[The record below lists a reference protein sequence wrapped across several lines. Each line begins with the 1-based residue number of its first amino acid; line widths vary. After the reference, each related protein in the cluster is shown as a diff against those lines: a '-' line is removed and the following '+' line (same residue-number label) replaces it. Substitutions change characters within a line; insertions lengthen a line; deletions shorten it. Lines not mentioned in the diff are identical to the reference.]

1 MIARKKLIY
10 PLLLTLGLAC
20 LPRAN
25 AQVSD
30 WKQIQF
36 PPLHPFNPQQ
46 PLRVELPNGMVIFL
60 QEDHEL
66 PLIRGTARIRGGSR
80 EEPGAKVGLVEI
92 YGEAWRTGGT
102 KSQTG
107 DQLDDYLEAHAAKV
121 ETGGG
126 IDSTTLSWD
135 CLKDNFDDVFKVF
148 VELLQSPEFRDAK
161 VSLAKNQLDA
171 GIARRNDEPI
181 GIASREAQKLGYG
194 ADSPYARE
202 PEYATVAAVT
212 REDLVNWHQ
221 TYVHPNN
228 IILGV
233 VGDFDS
239 QSMEAKLRAAFES
252 WPKGPAPVPLEAT
265 FNGPKPGTYFVPKD
279 DVNQSNIRMVEMG
292 TRKDNP
298 DYYALE
304 VLNQIFG
311 GSFTSRLV
319 QEVRSKKGLAYN
331 VGGGVGTAFDHPGLF
346 MIRMGTKSGTTAAA
360 IDALDEEID
369 RLKTSP
375 PTAEELKKAK
385 DSILNSFVFEFDSKE
400 KVLAERANYEFYGYP
415 ADFLERY
422 RAGIEKVT
430 LADVERVAQ
439 KYIHKDQLA
448 VLVVGKAA
456 DFDKPLSTFG
466 SVTNID
472 ITIPAPGGASPKPAS
487 GSNPEGRALLA
498 KVIQALGG
506 AEKLGAVH
514 GIRMKAAVDAKTPQG
529 EFNIGMETL
538 AAFPDRSWQK
548 FTTPMGDITIVTTP
562 SAAFMEAPQGTQDVP
577 ESQKEEG
584 MKEMRRNEI
593 FVAQHADDPKYTFT
607 ASGTAKVGD
616 VDAQVLDVNADAAL
630 VRWYI
635 DPQTSRILR
644 RSAHIVDMQGPA
656 EQVLDFSEWKE
667 FGGIP
672 FPTKAKIT
680 RDGQDGGSV
689 DVEQVEINPT
699 VDAKLFERPQ

>member
-1 MIARKKLIY
+1 MIARKNFIY
-10 PLLLTLGLAC
+10 PLVMAVSFVC

-36 PPLHPFNPQQ
+36 PPLHPFNPQE
-46 PLRVELPNGMVIFL
+46 PSRVELPNGMVIFL

-66 PLIRGTARIRGGSR
+66 PLILGTARIRGGSR
-80 EEPGAKVGLVEI
+80 EEPAAKAGLVEI
-92 YGEAWRTGGT
+92 YGEVWRTGGT

-107 DQLDDYLEAHAAKV
+107 DQLDDYLEAHAARV
-121 ETGGG
+121 ETRGG

-148 VELLQSPEFRDAK
+148 VELLQAPEFREDK
-161 VSLAKNQLDA
+161 VSLAKNQLNA
-171 GIARRNDEPI
+171 SIARRNDEPI

-228 IILGV
+228 IILSV

-239 QSMEAKLRAAFES
+239 KAAEEKLRAAFES
-252 WPKGPAPVPLEAT
+252 WPKGPAPAPIEVAY
-265 FNGPKPGTYFVPKD
+265 NGPKPGVYFVQKD

-292 TRKDNP
+292 TRRDNP
-298 DYYALE
+298 DYYAIE

-360 IDALDEEID
+360 IEALDEEID
-369 RLKTSP
+369 RLKSAP

-385 DSILNSFVFEFDSKE
+385 DSILNSFVFQFDSKE
-400 KVLAERANYEFYGYP
+400 KVLRERANYEFYGYP

-422 RAGIEKVT
+422 RAGIEKVR

-448 VLVVGKAA
+448 VLVVGKAS

-466 SVTNID
+466 PVTSID
-472 ITIPAPGGASPKPAS
+472 VAIPPPGGASTKPTSA
-487 GSNPEGRALLA
+487 SNPEGRALLA
-498 KVIQALGG
+498 KVIQAMGG
-506 AEKLGAVH
+506 PEKLGSVHAV
-514 GIRMKAAVDAKTPQG
+514 RLKAAVDAKTPQG
-529 EFNIGMETL
+529 EFNIGMERL
-538 AAFPDRSWQK
+538 VAFPDRSWQK
-548 FTTPMGDITIVTTP
+548 LATPMGEITIVTTP
-562 SAAFMEAPQGTQDVP
+562 SAAFMAAPQGTQDLP
-577 ESQKEEG
+577 ESQKEEA
-584 MKEMRRNEI
+584 MKEIRRDEI

-616 VDAQVLDVNADAAL
+616 VDAQVLDVNADGAL
-630 VRWYI
+630 VRWYV
-635 DPQTSRILR
+635 DPQTGRILR
-644 RSAHIVDMQGPA
+644 SSANIVDMAGPA
-656 EQVLDFSEWKE
+656 EQILDFSRWKE
-667 FGGIP
+667 FGGIS
-672 FPTKAKIT
+672 FATKGKIT

-689 DVEQVEINPT
+689 EVEDVEINPT
-699 VDAKLFERPQ
+699 VDAKLFDKPQ